1 MQVRVLFFGVLKDI
15 VSRSAETLDLPEGAV
30 AADVVKHYERFV
42 SAKNGILSSVAIS
55 INQEYSNPNT
65 TLHAG
70 DEIAL
75 LPPVSGGSHRA
86 LITRERIDPNALVAE
101 IKHPEDGASV
111 VFEGVVRNHSRGRR
125 TLFLEYAEHRSG
137 ARGDEEIGWI
147 ILGRREETHAIA
159 LATLP
164 AGTHRSAGV
173 AHVRFNSSAQA
184 LASRRRRTRVALT
197 TRR

>member
-1 MQVRVLFFGVLKDI
+1 MMESGTGGGWQGSRAGLP
-15 VSRSAETLDLPEGAV
+15 SRSARML
-30 AADVVKHYERFV
+30 
-42 SAKNGILSSVAIS
+42 
-55 INQEYSNPNT
+55 
-65 TLHAG
+65 
-70 DEIAL
+70 
-75 LPPVSGGSHRA
+75 RA
-86 LITRERIDPNALVAE
+86 LVSTARRFLKDWNHAFFGDGVLAPELVGPPSPKKYCRLERLIITDQVC
-101 IKHPEDGASV
+101 
-111 VFEGVVRNHSRGRR
+111 R

-184 LASRRRRTRVALT
+184 LASRIV
-197 TRR
+197 

>member
-75 LPPVSGGSHRA
+75 LPPVSGGSDR
-86 LITRERIDPNALVAE
+86 PVVA
-101 IKHPEDGASV
+101 GA
-111 VFEGVVRNHSRGRR
+111 
-125 TLFLEYAEHRSG
+125 ARSPDAPG
-137 ARGDEEIGWI
+137 G
-147 ILGRREETHAIA
+147 ET
-159 LATLP
+159 
-164 AGTHRSAGV
+164 
-173 AHVRFNSSAQA
+173 Q
-184 LASRRRRTRVALT
+184 
-197 TRR
+197 